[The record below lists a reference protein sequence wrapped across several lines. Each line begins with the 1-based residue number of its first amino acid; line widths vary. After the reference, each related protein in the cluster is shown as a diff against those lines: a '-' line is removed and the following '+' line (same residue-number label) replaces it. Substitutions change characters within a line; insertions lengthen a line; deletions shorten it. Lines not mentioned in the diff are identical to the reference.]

1 MYPRV
6 GRSVT
11 WSNSDDLNDVISMT
25 SGVWPTLENAK
36 FFFTGATGFIGS
48 MLLESLC
55 VASEK
60 YDLGVEVTVLSRNP
74 ERFLSRMPSMKNYPS
89 LRFVT
94 GNVMDFAVPTGH
106 FTHVIHGATDASASL
121 NEEAPELMVR
131 TIVEGTRRVLNF
143 AAEKTVRKVLLLSS
157 GAVYGRQP
165 DGMDHVREEWNGSPD
180 CLDPKSAY
188 AEGKRVA
195 EMLCAIKGAES
206 EIEIAVARIFALLG
220 PRLNLDIHFAAG
232 NFIRD
237 AISNRPVVVTGD
249 GSPVRSY
256 LYSSDLTTWLWN
268 ILAFGGSMRAYNVGS
283 ESAISLLDL
292 AQLVSNLVG
301 NGEVVVLREQDRGWN
316 PSRYV
321 PDTTRAASELGLRE
335 TVLLEDAVIRCA
347 LAHGWKGNLR

>member
-1 MYPRV
+1 MYPMV

-11 WSNSDDLNDVISMT
+11 WSSRDDLNDVISMT
-25 SGVWPTLENAK
+25 SKVWPCLVSAK
-36 FFFTGATGFIGS
+36 FFITGGTGFIGS

-55 VASEK
+55 LANEK

-74 ERFLSRMPSMKNYPS
+74 ENFLSSMPSLKNCPS

-94 GNVMDFAVPTGH
+94 GDVMNFESPPGD

-121 NEEAPELMVR
+121 NEEAPDLMVR
-131 TIVEGTRRVLNF
+131 TITEGTRRVLNF
-143 AAEKTVRKVLLLSS
+143 AAEKAVQKVLLLSS

-165 DGMDHVREEWNGSPD
+165 VGMDHVREEWIGSPD

-195 EMLCAIKGAES
+195 EMLCAIKGTEFGF
-206 EIEIAVARIFALLG
+206 EIAVARIFALLG

-237 AISNRPVVVTGD
+237 AISDRPVVVTGD

-283 ESAISLLDL
+283 QAAISLLDL

-301 NGEVVVLREQDRGWN
+301 NGEVVILGEKDRGWN

-321 PDTTRAASELGLRE
+321 PDTTRATSELGLRE
-335 TVLLEDAVIRCA
+335 TVSLESAIQRCA
-347 LAHGWKGNLR
+347 IAHRWKGGQL